1 MNFIVSLQ
9 SLIKAF
15 VMSHKYMTKVINKSV
30 ICSIAH
36 LFLLQIML
44 FTKLMLGLE
53 LLTHSQ
59 FTTENTV
66 IPLRSKLNVT
76 KDRKNKQR
84 NKNKKQNKNTN
95 RLYYGI
101 MYFRMDVAR
110 KETPLHP

>member
-1 MNFIVSLQ
+1 
-9 SLIKAF
+9 
-15 VMSHKYMTKVINKSV
+15 MSHKYMTKVINKSV

-84 NKNKKQNKNTN
+84 NKNKTKTQIDC
-95 RLYYGI
+95 I
-101 MYFRMDVAR
+101 MELCILEWMLQGRRPHY
-110 KETPLHP
+110 TPNI